1 MKKLVLKS
9 IEARKK
15 IIEMKYKS
23 KSSHIGSAFS
33 VLDILIY
40 LYFKKL
46 DLIGKNRDRLILS
59 KGHASSALY
68 VTLWLK
74 DIIKTEEIDNYY
86 VNGGKL
92 PGHIDRKVSPL
103 LDASSGSLGHGLSIG
118 AGMALSYK
126 IDNITNRIYI
136 ILGDGEL
143 DEGSIWE
150 AAIFI
155 SRENLDNITIVVDYN
170 KLQGYEETEK
180 IFSYNKIK
188 KMWEA
193 LNFEVLEVDG
203 HNFYELDECFN
214 KKSNRPIVILAN
226 TIKGK
231 GIKEIENKLEWHY
244 KSPNLEQYNDWIK
257 ELEKYENNLY

>member
-1 MKKLVLKS
+1 MKNLILKS
-9 IEARKK
+9 IKARKK

-40 LYFKKL
+40 LYFRKL
-46 DLIGKNRDRLILS
+46 NLLGEKRDRLILS

-74 DIIKTEEIDNYY
+74 DILKIDEIDSYY

-92 PGHIDRKVSPL
+92 PGHIDKKVSTF
-103 LDASSGSLGHGLSIG
+103 LDVSSGSLGHGLSIG
-118 AGMALSYK
+118 TGIALGYK
-126 IDNITNRIYI
+126 MDKVSNRVYV

-155 SRENLDNITIVVDYN
+155 SRQNLNNMTIIVDCN
-170 KLQGYEETEK
+170 KLQGYDKVEN
-180 IFSYNKIK
+180 IFSYE
-188 KMWEA
+188 KMKNMWKA
-193 LNFEVLEVDG
+193 LEFEVIETDG
-203 HNFYELDECFN
+203 HNFHELEKSFN
-214 KKSNRPIVILAN
+214 IKSSKPIVILAN

-244 KSPNLEQYNDWIK
+244 KSPNLDEYNKWIK
-257 ELEKYENNLY
+257 ELDEYENNLY